1 MIRNFFI
8 GLPSG
13 MKLILSIIIVILFFL
28 SVFFVSLLAA
38 IPIFGIGIDELATA
52 MSIDGNIDFLRY
64 MQIMQFFSLFII
76 PSFIVAY
83 IFSKKPIKFLSL
95 DISPKLIYAGL
106 AIVLIITALPLI
118 NFLSEI
124 NSQMQLPEFMSGIEA
139 WMRASEDNTGVL
151 IKKLLTVNTFG
162 GLMLNIFMIAVLPAI
177 GEELLFRGIIQ
188 KYLTLIFKNAH
199 VGIIVAAF
207 LFSAFHMQFYGFI
220 PRMLLGMLLGYML
233 LWSKSLWVPIIA
245 HFTNNAIAVVTYY
258 YISKGAINEDV
269 ETFGSDGQA
278 TIFALISF
286 ALVGTVVYI
295 FHKLKKDKYSEI

>member
-1 MIRNFFI
+1 
-8 GLPSG
+8 